1 MFKNIF
7 KAAKNLV
14 RSPVGQI
21 GLGILAP
28 QLAGASGLLG
38 GIGSFAAKNPALFQ
52 AGLGLLGGAKPQ
64 DVLRNVALGAATAGA
79 MNPRG
84 GVSEFFGMQP
94 QVAQTTAAQNLNR
107 PGFVGQSGGG
117 TFSLSAAPTEK
128 QNLLRFFDEN
138 VEGILPSQS
147 SMIVPSTPTPNL
159 GASDFSITNANDLVQ
174 GAAQGKE
181 GFLDKFGLIKRT
193 KVITNPDGS
202 QSVVPVTD
210 FFEKYSTLLKLGS
223 VGASVAAAALGN
235 DQARMLYDPEQN
247 PYLTGQV
254 KIQDAY
260 TPAGFNQGGGIS
272 DFPEKDGMINGPGDG
287 QSDDIPAMLSDGEF
301 VMTKQAVMAAGNGD
315 RNKGT
320 KAMYNIMNSLEDKAE
335 SMGIGRM

>member
-94 QVAQTTAAQNLNR
+94 QVTQQTQQTL
-107 PGFVGQSGGG
+107 
-117 TFSLSAAPTEK
+117 AAPTK
-128 QNLLRFFDEN
+128 FQQMQNQMSDLGRSSVSDV
-138 VEGILPSQS
+138 VEGATKGGESFLVRSGL
-147 SMIVPSTPTPNL
+147 VDPN
-159 GASDFSITNANDLVQ
+159 
-174 GAAQGKE
+174 E
-181 GFLDKFGLIKRT
+181 
-193 KVITNPDGS
+193 
-202 QSVVPVTD
+202 TD
-210 FFEKYSTLLKLGS
+210 FFKKYSSLLKLGS
-223 VGASVAAAALGN
+223 IGASVAAAALGE

-315 RNKGT
+315 RKQGT

>member
-38 GIGSFAAKNPALFQ
+38 GIGSFAAKNPALFP
-52 AGLGLLGGAKPQ
+52 AGLGLLGGAKPK
-64 DVLRNVALGAATAGA
+64 DVLQNVALGAASAGL
-79 MNPRG
+79 MGGRG
-84 GVSEFFGMQP
+84 GIESFFGAQP
-94 QVAQTTAAQNLNR
+94 QVAQTATQNLNR

-128 QNLLRFFDEN
+128 SNLLQFFDEN
-138 VEGILPSQS
+138 VEGIVPSKS

-159 GASDFSITNANDLVQ
+159 GASDFTIKNANDLVQ

-181 GFLDKFGLIKRT
+181 SFLAKLGLI
-193 KVITNPDGS
+193 NPNE
-202 QSVVPVTD
+202 TD
-210 FFEKYSTLLKLGS
+210 FFKKYGSLLKLGS
-223 VGASVAAAALGN
+223 IGASVAAAALGE
-235 DQARMLYDPEQN
+235 DQAAMLYDPEKN

-315 RNKGT
+315 RKQGT

>member
-7 KAAKNLV
+7 KAAKAII
-14 RSPVGQI
+14 RSPIGQI
-21 GLGILAP
+21 GLGILVP
-28 QLAGASGLLG
+28 GLAGTSGILG

-52 AGLGLLGGAKPQ
+52 AGLGLLGGAKPK
-64 DVLRNVALGAATAGA
+64 DVLQNVALGAASAGL
-79 MNPRG
+79 MGGRG
-84 GVSEFFGMQP
+84 GIESFFGAQP
-94 QVAQTTAAQNLNR
+94 QVAQTATQNLNR

-128 QNLLRFFDEN
+128 SNLLQFFDEN
-138 VEGILPSQS
+138 VEGIVPSKS

-159 GASDFSITNANDLVQ
+159 GASDFTIKNANDLVQ

-181 GFLDKFGLIKRT
+181 SFLAKLGLI
-193 KVITNPDGS
+193 NPNE
-202 QSVVPVTD
+202 TD
-210 FFEKYSTLLKLGS
+210 FFKKYGSLLKLGS
-223 VGASVAAAALGN
+223 IGASVAAAALGE
-235 DQARMLYDPEQN
+235 DQAAMLYDPEKN

-315 RNKGT
+315 RKQGT

-335 SMGIGRM
+335 SMGIGRV

>member
-52 AGLGLLGGAKPQ
+52 AGLGLLGGAKPK
-64 DVLRNVALGAATAGA
+64 DVLQNVALGAASAGL
-79 MNPRG
+79 MGGRG
-84 GVSEFFGMQP
+84 GIESFFGAQP
-94 QVAQTTAAQNLNR
+94 QVAQTATQNLNR

-128 QNLLRFFDEN
+128 SNLLQFFDEN
-138 VEGILPSQS
+138 VEGIVPSKS

-159 GASDFSITNANDLVQ
+159 GASDFTIKNANDLVQ

-181 GFLDKFGLIKRT
+181 SFLAKLGLI
-193 KVITNPDGS
+193 NPNE
-202 QSVVPVTD
+202 TD
-210 FFEKYSTLLKLGS
+210 FFKKYGSLLKLGS
-223 VGASVAAAALGN
+223 IGASVAAAALGE
-235 DQARMLYDPEQN
+235 DQARMLYDPEKN

-315 RNKGT
+315 RKQGT

-335 SMGIGRM
+335 SMGIGRV

>member
-79 MNPRG
+79 INPRG
-84 GVSEFFGMQP
+84 GVGEFFGMQP
-94 QVAQTTAAQNLNR
+94 QVTQQTQQTL
-107 PGFVGQSGGG
+107 
-117 TFSLSAAPTEK
+117 AAPTK
-128 QNLLRFFDEN
+128 FQQMQN
-138 VEGILPSQS
+138 Q
-147 SMIVPSTPTPNL
+147 M
-159 GASDFSITNANDLVQ
+159 SDFGRSTVSDVIE
-174 GAAQGKE
+174 GATKE
-181 GFLDKFGLIKRT
+181 GPGFLERVGLIKT
-193 KVITNPDGS
+193 GEGL
-202 QSVVPVTD
+202 D
-210 FFEKYSTLLKLGS
+210 FFEKYSPLLKLGS
-223 VGASVAAAALGN
+223 VGASVAAAALGE
-235 DQARMLYDPEQN
+235 DQARMLYDPEKN

-315 RNKGT
+315 RKQGT

>member
-7 KAAKNLV
+7 KAAKDII
-14 RSPVGQI
+14 RSPIGQI
-21 GLGILAP
+21 GLGILVP
-28 QLAGASGLLG
+28 GLAGTSGILG

-64 DVLRNVALGAATAGA
+64 DVLRNVALSAGTAALRGG
-79 MNPRG
+79 MSGQG

-94 QVAQTTAAQNLNR
+94 QVTQQTQQTL
-107 PGFVGQSGGG
+107 
-117 TFSLSAAPTEK
+117 AAPTK
-128 QNLLRFFDEN
+128 FQQMQN
-138 VEGILPSQS
+138 Q
-147 SMIVPSTPTPNL
+147 M
-159 GASDFSITNANDLVQ
+159 SDFGRSTVSDVIE
-174 GAAQGKE
+174 GATKE
-181 GFLDKFGLIKRT
+181 GPGFLERVGLIKT
-193 KVITNPDGS
+193 GEGL
-202 QSVVPVTD
+202 D
-210 FFEKYSTLLKLGS
+210 FFEKYSPLLKLGS
-223 VGASVAAAALGN
+223 VGASVAAAALGE
-235 DQARMLYDPEQN
+235 DQARMLYDPEKN

-315 RNKGT
+315 RKQGT

>member
-52 AGLGLLGGAKPQ
+52 AGLGLLGGAKPK
-64 DVLRNVALGAATAGA
+64 DVLQNVALGAASAGL
-79 MNPRG
+79 MGGRG
-84 GVSEFFGMQP
+84 GIESFFGAQP
-94 QVAQTTAAQNLNR
+94 QVAQTATQNLNR

-128 QNLLRFFDEN
+128 SNLLQFFDEN
-138 VEGILPSQS
+138 VEGIVPSKS

-159 GASDFSITNANDLVQ
+159 GASDFTIKNANDLVQ

-181 GFLDKFGLIKRT
+181 SFLAKLGLI
-193 KVITNPDGS
+193 NPNE
-202 QSVVPVTD
+202 TD
-210 FFEKYSTLLKLGS
+210 FFKKYGSLLKLGS
-223 VGASVAAAALGN
+223 IGASVAAAALGE
-235 DQARMLYDPEQN
+235 DQAAMLYDPEKN

-272 DFPEKDGMINGPGDG
+272 DFPEKHGMINGPGDG

-315 RNKGT
+315 RKQGT

-335 SMGIGRM
+335 SMGIGRV

>member
-52 AGLGLLGGAKPQ
+52 AGLGLLGGAKPK
-64 DVLRNVALGAATAGA
+64 DVLQNVALGAASAGL
-79 MNPRG
+79 MGGRG
-84 GVSEFFGMQP
+84 GIESFFGAQP
-94 QVAQTTAAQNLNR
+94 QVAQTATQNLNR

-128 QNLLRFFDEN
+128 SNLLQFFDEN
-138 VEGILPSQS
+138 VEGIVPSKS

-159 GASDFSITNANDLVQ
+159 GASDFTIKNANDLVQ

-181 GFLDKFGLIKRT
+181 SFLAKLGLI
-193 KVITNPDGS
+193 NPNE
-202 QSVVPVTD
+202 TD
-210 FFEKYSTLLKLGS
+210 FFKKYGSLLKLGS
-223 VGASVAAAALGN
+223 IGASVAAAALGE
-235 DQARMLYDPEQN
+235 DQAAMLYDPEKN

-301 VMTKQAVMAAGNGD
+301 VMTKQAVMAACNGD
-315 RNKGT
+315 RKQCT

-335 SMGIGRM
+335 SMGIGRV

>member
-38 GIGSFAAKNPALFQ
+38 GIGSLAAKNPALFQ
-52 AGLGLLGGAKPQ
+52 AGLGLLGGAKPK
-64 DVLRNVALGAATAGA
+64 DVLQNVALGAASAGL
-79 MNPRG
+79 MGGRG
-84 GVSEFFGMQP
+84 GVESFFGAQP
-94 QVAQTTAAQNLNR
+94 QVAQTATQNLNR

-128 QNLLRFFDEN
+128 SNLLQFFDEN
-138 VEGILPSQS
+138 VEGIVPSKS

-159 GASDFSITNANDLVQ
+159 GASDFTIKNANDLVQ

-181 GFLDKFGLIKRT
+181 SFLAKLGLI
-193 KVITNPDGS
+193 NPNE
-202 QSVVPVTD
+202 TD
-210 FFEKYSTLLKLGS
+210 FFKKYGSLLKLGS
-223 VGASVAAAALGN
+223 IGASVAAAALGE
-235 DQARMLYDPEQN
+235 DQAAMLYDPEKN

-315 RNKGT
+315 RKQGT

-335 SMGIGRM
+335 SMGIGRV

>member
-52 AGLGLLGGAKPQ
+52 AGLGLLGGAKPK
-64 DVLRNVALGAATAGA
+64 DVLQNVALGAASAGL
-79 MNPRG
+79 MGGRG
-84 GVSEFFGMQP
+84 GIESFFGAQP
-94 QVAQTTAAQNLNR
+94 QVAQTATQNLNR

-128 QNLLRFFDEN
+128 SNLLQFFDEN
-138 VEGILPSQS
+138 VEGIVPSKS

-159 GASDFSITNANDLVQ
+159 GASDFTIKNANDLVQ

-181 GFLDKFGLIKRT
+181 SFLAKLGLI
-193 KVITNPDGS
+193 NPNE
-202 QSVVPVTD
+202 TD
-210 FFEKYSTLLKLGS
+210 FFKKYGSLLKLGS
-223 VGASVAAAALGN
+223 IGASVAAAALGE
-235 DQARMLYDPEQN
+235 DQAAMLYDPEKN

-315 RNKGT
+315 RKQGT